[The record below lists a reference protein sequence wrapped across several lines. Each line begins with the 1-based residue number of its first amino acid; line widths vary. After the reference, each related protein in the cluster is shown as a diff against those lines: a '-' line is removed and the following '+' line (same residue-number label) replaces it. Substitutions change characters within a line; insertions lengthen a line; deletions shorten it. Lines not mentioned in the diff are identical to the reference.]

1 MGAEYEQ
8 DNIINT
14 SPEDED
20 AMLPEG
26 YGADDDIFADPQK
39 WTGERSDEGTG
50 QSADG
55 EDGKGDGAEDP
66 APATEQDPAQDVS
79 DNDTAAAPATE
90 PTAPANEQNAEKST
104 SNMFKFRVKHDRE
117 ERDVELNESELP
129 ELWQRAQNH
138 DRMQSRFNEQQTL
151 IGELDAM
158 ARMMGYANARD
169 MKDKAAGAYRD
180 AEVQNLMSSTG
191 VPERVAKAVVAQEMQ
206 SRSAAPAAAPQ
217 TPPPAQAAPVRN
229 PQAEVA
235 ELLAAKPELYGKQIP
250 QEVLV
255 ASAVGGKSLLAAYT
269 EYEAAKS
276 RSEAEKLRT
285 ENNIHKQNAAN
296 AAKAPVKGVSAGGA
310 AKDKSGED
318 DFLRGFNADK

>member
-39 WTGERSDEGTG
+39 WTGERSDEGAG
-50 QSADG
+50 RSAAG

-79 DNDTAAAPATE
+79 DNDAAAAPATE

-180 AEVQNLMSSTG
+180 AEIKSMTDTG
-191 VPERVAKAVVAQEMQ
+191 VPERIAKAVVAQEMQ
-206 SRSAAPAAAPQ
+206 SRNAAPAAAPQ
-217 TPPPAQAAPVRN
+217 TAPSAQAAPVRN

-250 QEVLV
+250 QEVFV
-255 ASAVGGKSLLAAYT
+255 ASVLGGKSLLAAYT
-269 EYEAAKS
+269 EYEATKS

-318 DFLRGFNADK
+318 DFLRGFNSDY

>member
-1 MGAEYEQ
+1 MGNEMEK
-8 DNIINT
+8 DNIIKT
-14 SPEDED
+14 SPGDD
-20 AMLPEG
+20 DLMLPEG
-26 YGADDDIFADPQK
+26 YGAEDDLFADPK
-39 WTGERSDEGTG
+39 TWTGKQADE
-50 QSADG
+50 SAEESAAG

-180 AEVQNLMSSTG
+180 AEIKSKIGRASCR
-191 VPERVAKAVVAQEMQ
+191 ERV
-206 SRSAAPAAAPQ
+206 
-217 TPPPAQAAPVRN
+217 
-229 PQAEVA
+229 
-235 ELLAAKPELYGKQIP
+235 
-250 QEVLV
+250 
-255 ASAVGGKSLLAAYT
+255 
-269 EYEAAKS
+269 
-276 RSEAEKLRT
+276 
-285 ENNIHKQNAAN
+285 
-296 AAKAPVKGVSAGGA
+296 
-310 AKDKSGED
+310 
-318 DFLRGFNADK
+318 

>member
-55 EDGKGDGAEDP
+55 EDGKGDGAED
-66 APATEQDPAQDVS
+66 APTTAQETTQDVQGNDDADAPTTEQDAPTTAQEG
-79 DNDTAAAPATE
+79 TE
-90 PTAPANEQNAEKST
+90 KP
-104 SNMFKFRVKHDRE
+104 NMLKFRAKYDSQE
-117 ERDVELNESELP
+117 TDVELKESDLP
-129 ELWQRAQNH
+129 GIWQKAQNH
-138 DRMQSRFNEQQTL
+138 DRMQSRLSQLQAQVQSFDVL
-151 IGELDAM
+151 
-158 ARMMGYANARD
+158 ARTMGYANAKE
-169 MKDKAAGAYRD
+169 MSEKAADAYRD
-180 AEVQNLMSSTG
+180 AEIKNLVDSAG
-191 VPERVAKAVVAQEMQ
+191 VPERIAKAVVAQEMQ

-217 TPPPAQAAPVRN
+217 TTPAAQAAPVRN

-235 ELLAAKPELYGKQIP
+235 ELLAAKPELYGKPLP

-255 ASAVGGKSLLAAYT
+255 AAQSGKNLLVAYT
-269 EYEAAKS
+269 EYEATKS
-276 RSEAEKLRT
+276 HSEAERLRI

-296 AAKAPVKGVSAGGA
+296 AAKAPIKGVSIGGA

-318 DFLRGFNADK
+318 DFLRGFNSDY

>member
-39 WTGERSDEGTG
+39 WTGERSDEGAG

-138 DRMQSRFNEQQTL
+138 DRMQSRLSQLQAQVQSFDVL
-151 IGELDAM
+151 
-158 ARMMGYANARD
+158 ARTMGYANAKE
-169 MKDKAAGAYRD
+169 MSEKAVDAYRD
-180 AEVQNLMSSTG
+180 AEIKNLVDSAG
-191 VPERVAKAVVAQEMQ
+191 VHERIAKAVVAQEMQ
-206 SRSAAPAAAPQ
+206 SRSAAPAAVPQ
-217 TPPPAQAAPVRN
+217 TPPAAQAAPVRN

-235 ELLAAKPELYGKQIP
+235 ELLAAKPELYGKPLP

-255 ASAVGGKSLLAAYT
+255 AAQSGKNLLVAYT
-269 EYEAAKS
+269 EYEATKS
-276 RSEAEKLRT
+276 HSEAERLRT

-296 AAKAPVKGVSAGGA
+296 AAKAPIKGVSIGGA

-318 DFLRGFNADK
+318 DFLRGFNSDY

>member
-39 WTGERSDEGTG
+39 WTGERSDEGAG

-55 EDGKGDGAEDP
+55 EDGKGDGAED
-66 APATEQDPAQDVS
+66 APTTAQETAQDVQGNDDADAPTTEQDAPTTAQE
-79 DNDTAAAPATE
+79 TAAAP
-90 PTAPANEQNAEKST
+90 
-104 SNMFKFRVKHDRE
+104 NMLKFRAKYDSQE
-117 ERDVELNESELP
+117 TDVEVKESDLP
-129 ELWQRAQNH
+129 GIWQKAQNH

-217 TPPPAQAAPVRN
+217 TAPSAQAAPVRN

-250 QEVLV
+250 QEVFV
-255 ASAVGGKSLLAAYT
+255 ASALGGKSLLAAYT

-296 AAKAPVKGVSAGGA
+296 AAKAPVKGVASGGA

-318 DFLRGFNADK
+318 DFLRGFNSDY